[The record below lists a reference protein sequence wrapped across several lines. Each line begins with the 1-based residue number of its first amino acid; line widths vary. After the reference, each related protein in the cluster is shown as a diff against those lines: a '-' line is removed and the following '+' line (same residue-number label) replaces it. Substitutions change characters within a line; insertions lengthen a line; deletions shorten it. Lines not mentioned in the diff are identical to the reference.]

1 MSSNPLLTPREAEG
15 VTLLARGLSVQEIDR
30 ELGIV
35 TSSRLIA
42 FAKAKAVVRT
52 QRALVY
58 VSLAREWI
66 PRPPAVGPPVR
77 LSAVEELIWAG
88 LRLDVLDVQLP
99 RPLSQLAG
107 TTKVQVTTTLRA
119 LVEQQQL
126 NHCGLIRHG
135 YAIGLLSGHEGTDVP
150 PLPSRHTAP
159 SAASGL
165 PRSRRQAHLRSG
177 LTGGVRRPIPCA
189 EASTAA
195 HAGDLRTSRTAGDRL
210 DFLPDIGDAAPTGI
224 ARSSV
229 VSVAKAVRTG
239 EDLDV
244 VRVNREVCRQLL
256 AGLPQREWG
265 PVAARVES
273 ATALL
278 LLPPAVL
285 PDGWRARHGRLW
297 VRGATV
303 QLPPDNRPAADGSYW
318 AVARRA
324 PLWDPNRLQELL
336 NNLPGPLRPAQA

>member
-1 MSSNPLLTPREAEG
+1 MSSNPLLTPREAES

-88 LRLDVLDVQLP
+88 LRFDVLDVQLP
-99 RPLSQLAG
+99 RLLSQLAG

-135 YAIGLLSGHEGTDVP
+135 YAIGLLSGREGTDVP
-150 PLPSRHTAP
+150 PLPSRHTASP
-159 SAASGL
+159 QTMAAL
-165 PRSRRQAHLRSG
+165 RQ
-177 LTGGVRRPIPCA
+177 RRP
-189 EASTAA
+189 A
-195 HAGDLRTSRTAGDRL
+195 HAQNGPTVGARPPVPSSETSTVARAPVHRASRTADDTL
-210 DFLPDIGDAAPTGI
+210 AALPGIGDAAPTGI
-224 ARSSV
+224 ARGSV
-229 VSVAKAVRTG
+229 VSVATAVRTG

-244 VRVNREVCRQLL
+244 VRVSREVCRQLL

-278 LLPPAVL
+278 LLPP
-285 PDGWRARHGRLW
+285 GRA
-297 VRGATV
+297 A
-303 QLPPDNRPAADGSYW
+303 
-318 AVARRA
+318 
-324 PLWDPNRLQELL
+324 
-336 NNLPGPLRPAQA
+336 